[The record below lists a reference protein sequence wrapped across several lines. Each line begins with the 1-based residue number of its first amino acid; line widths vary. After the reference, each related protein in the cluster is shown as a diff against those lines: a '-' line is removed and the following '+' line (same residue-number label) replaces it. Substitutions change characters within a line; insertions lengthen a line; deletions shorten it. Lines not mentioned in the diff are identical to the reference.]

1 MPITSSSV
9 SSVLQIHPQDS
20 VNNPAVVQAPSKP
33 EQSVQTS
40 APPLASP
47 GRAGQPSAAP
57 SSSSAVPSP
66 PLNPVAQTSAAP
78 PLPVVSWM
86 LSLFVFRINRIL
98 KCFSSLNTS
107 HRCYCMQIPAAMSHA
122 PGSNS
127 QPSSSYATS
136 ASSTTSAAHAYS
148 TAQTG
153 TKPAVSSYDAVSGYH
168 TVGTAAPASAY
179 SVPGAAVRVQLTQ
192 VVFLCLHTDGVT
204 WVVRTLARRLPTRCI
219 TTPRPLRTR

>member
-1 MPITSSSV
+1 MPITS

-78 PLPVVSWM
+78 PLPVVHWM
-86 LSLFVFRINRIL
+86 LSLFVFRLNRIL

-122 PGSNS
+122 PASNS

-153 TKPAVSSYDAVSGYH
+153 TKPAVSSYDTVSGYH

-179 SVPGAAVRVQLTQ
+179 SVPGAAVRVQLTR